1 MVDSVITAFLAGL
14 GTAILGLFLTGI
26 KWLWNLKNAIED
38 IREQNNKRGR
48 QMQVLFRVQIHQIR
62 AQRTTLEV
70 VARQEINGNVD
81 NAFRELSEAEQDMD
95 RHAGDE
101 AWG

>member
-1 MVDSVITAFLAGL
+1 MDAMVSAVLAGI
-14 GTAILGLFLTGI
+14 GTAMLGVLLAAL

-38 IREQNNKRGR
+38 IRAQNERRGK

-70 VARQEINGNVD
+70 VAFHENNGNVD
-81 NAFRELSEAEQDMD
+81 RAFEALSEAESEMN